1 MINMLKKIKE
11 KMDKIIF
18 KNGDFLQRTALHQ
31 KKKKKRA
38 GTLELKNTT
47 SDIRH

>member
-18 KNGDFLQRTALHQ
+18 KNGDFLQRTALHL
-31 KKKKKRA
+31 KKKKEQA
-38 GTLELKNTT
+38 LWN
-47 SDIRH
+47 